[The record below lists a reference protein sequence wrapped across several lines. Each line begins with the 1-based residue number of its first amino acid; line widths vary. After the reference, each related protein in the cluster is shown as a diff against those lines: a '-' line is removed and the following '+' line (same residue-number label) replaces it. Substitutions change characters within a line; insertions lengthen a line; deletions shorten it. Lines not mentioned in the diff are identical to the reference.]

1 MTRSKTIVTDQ
12 EEDSAVSFVSRWS
25 RLKHE
30 TEHNTEKTA
39 TEKIAAEKV
48 VETGVLNEQQ
58 QSSVEILTDE
68 DMPDLET
75 MTADSDY
82 TGFLSPGVSDGLR
95 KLALRKLFHSDVFNI
110 RDGLDEYDGDYT
122 QFEKLGDI
130 VTSDMQHQIELE
142 AQRKAKQLLD
152 NDDMNDNNV
161 DNYRNDLADENRVAE
176 VNPETTE
183 SLLDESQKTIAA
195 ELAVENISSDT
206 LLSVETEAS
215 KDQKNNMKNHMK
227 NKIHKTDESTELDL
241 Q

>member
-30 TEHNTEKTA
+30 TKQNDGNTAAEKTA
-39 TEKIAAEKV
+39 AEKAAE
-48 VETGVLNEQQ
+48 TGALDEHQ
-58 QSSVEILTDE
+58 QSSAKILTDE

-152 NDDMNDNNV
+152 ENTMNDNNV

-176 VNPETTE
+176 VNPEGTE
-183 SLLDESQKTIAA
+183 SLPDESQKTIAA
-195 ELAVENISSDT
+195 ESAVENISSDT
-206 LLSVETEAS
+206 LLSVETVAS
-215 KDQKNNMKNHMK
+215 KDLKNKIK
-227 NKIHKTDESTELDL
+227 NKIHKTDENTEFDL